1 MKICDYEQPLRDRLL
16 RIIPRWRR
24 RSHVRCH
31 SMAPISVK
39 NFFCWRPGNT
49 GNIFLHLARN
59 IVALQVEKRCC
70 TYYHPPQTLS
80 RNKISFLQVEA
91 ACCSKLN
98 RRLLF
103 STNFFNLQQQILLSD
118 IVWGGWYYVQQRF
131 SMLRCK
137 LQRFVARITS
147 PLKKVINFCL
157 TKGNLWR
164 QYIR

>member
-1 MKICDYEQPLRDRLL
+1 M
-16 RIIPRWRR
+16 
-24 RSHVRCH
+24 SN
-31 SMAPISVK
+31 PIAGIRATAG
-39 NFFCWRPGNT
+39 NFFEYLEALKSSENIIYTVHSNT
-49 GNIFLHLARN
+49 IYPRFLS
-59 IVALQVEKRCC
+59 CC

-157 TKGNLWR
+157 TKGNLWW